1 MGGQGMKDWEKPSVK
16 QINYAHSLAEELR
29 IEDNYNWNELTKQE
43 LSELID
49 GFKDRL
55 GYK

>member
-1 MGGQGMKDWEKPSVK
+1 MQDWQKPTVK
-16 QINYAHSLAEELR
+16 QLNYAHNLAEELR
-29 IEDNYNWNELTKQE
+29 IEDNYNWQEMTKQE

-49 GFKDRL
+49 ELKDRL

>member
-1 MGGQGMKDWEKPSVK
+1 MKDWEKPSVK

-29 IEDNYNWNELTKQE
+29 IEDRYSWNEMTKQE

-49 GFKDRL
+49 ELKDRL

>member
-1 MGGQGMKDWEKPSVK
+1 MKDWDRPSVK
-16 QINYAHSLAEELR
+16 QINYAHSLAEDLS
-29 IEDNYNWNELTKQE
+29 IEDRYNWNEMTKQE

-49 GFKDRL
+49 ELKDRL